1 VLTTFEANFIQ
12 EYKAC
17 GNAVKALKAA
27 GFKAK
32 SDNYARLKAHRI
44 MNKPEIKSILE
55 RHNDNLDIAL
65 ITPVITKLITNDT
78 VKTINLPNKE
88 EYANTAWER
97 SSDESKLKE
106 ETKFKYFENAGRV
119 LGHVKNEEA
128 VNVNIIS
135 ADTLESMRAT
145 LMSRGKVV
153 NISSA
158 QASSIIPPP
167 VNTIDISA
175 SQQSSDTASQHDS
188 ITAEK
193 KLDSTD
199 EGGIETP
206 SHP

>member
-1 VLTTFEANFIQ
+1 MQLFTTKTQ
-12 EYKAC
+12 Y
-17 GNAVKALKAA
+17 
-27 GFKAK
+27 
-32 SDNYARLKAHRI
+32 
-44 MNKPEIKSILE
+44 EIK
-55 RHNDNLDIAL
+55 
-65 ITPVITKLITNDT
+65 
-78 VKTINLPNKE
+78 
-88 EYANTAWER
+88 AWAR
-97 SSDESKLKE
+97 SSDASKLKE